1 MQLTG
6 YRLPLRIID
15 HTYIYHSP
23 VMDHLPNNVTIQVHV
38 VTPALPKVLHVT
50 PQGLNYIHAKFIKFA
65 SVIIGL

>member
-23 VMDHLPNNVTIQVHV
+23 IMDHLPYNVTIQVHV
-38 VTPALPKVLHVT
+38 ITPALPHVT
-50 PQGLNYIHAKFIKFA
+50 PQGLNYIHAKIH
-65 SVIIGL
+65 